1 MLVLGARAATVPGD
15 EHGRAELALADIHA
29 ASAEIVKIED
39 GNDVGKA
46 AFTRAAQRARN
57 AILGDTDRRF
67 SPGAGNPG
75 DHVGAI
81 GHVDQLLDRRDEQSW
96 TPAMQGV
103 KANLLATAQSLTD
116 AIGETQMESYQLDVT
131 TALAD
136 IGLALGKPSQVGVM
150 GGLEGTL
157 GTTTLG
163 VPAGATVAAGCGAP
177 NLGYGVVRGRI
188 AFLAVARSDA
198 AEGIPTDFP
207 VRRIEASGD
216 RLVLYTVGRAELAK
230 LCAASPPSASTSH
243 RHIAVRRAERLVS
256 RLRLAN
262 AVAAP
267 ATSPSYTVAQATAG
281 AKIFTANCES
291 CHGANL
297 QGVAAPAVAGT
308 AFLPDT
314 IKNGWTYASL
324 RSLVVEQMPLNN
336 PGSLSPNEY
345 AQVISYILA
354 SNCFP
359 AGEKP
364 FPTADASELAAK
376 IAAPAGATPSDPKLG
391 TCTVPAATK

>member
-1 MLVLGARAATVPGD
+1 
-15 EHGRAELALADIHA
+15 
-29 ASAEIVKIED
+29 
-39 GNDVGKA
+39 
-46 AFTRAAQRARN
+46 
-57 AILGDTDRRF
+57 
-67 SPGAGNPG
+67 
-75 DHVGAI
+75 
-81 GHVDQLLDRRDEQSW
+81 
-96 TPAMQGV
+96 MQGV

-163 VPAGATVAAGCGAP
+163 VPAGSTVAAGCGAP

-188 AFLAVARSDA
+188 TYLAVARRDA
-198 AEGIPTDFP
+198 ADGIPTDFP
-207 VRRIEASGD
+207 VRRIEARGD
-216 RLVLYTVGRAELAK
+216 QLVLYTVGRAELAK
-230 LCAASPPSASTSH
+230 LCAAAPSSAAVRH
-243 RHIAVRRAERLVS
+243 RRIAVRRAEPSGPRLQ
-256 RLRLAN
+256 LTD

-308 AFLPDT
+308 AFLPES
-314 IKNGWTYASL
+314 IKNGWTFASL

-336 PGSLSPNEY
+336 PGTLSPSEY
-345 AQVISYILA
+345 AQVIAYVLA
-354 SNCFP
+354 SNCYR

-364 FPTADASELAAK
+364 FPTADAPELAAK
-376 IAAPAGATPSDPKLG
+376 IVAPTGATPSDPKLG